1 MGVSNEAKMNAL
13 VLLKK
18 YHDHMVE
25 INKITDLIKNY
36 KLHFIDQS
44 PLINQLTDL
53 LSKSNSIYTEILV
66 KDGFLVK
73 IDHEA
78 ESQKSSEKTSLINRK
93 NTIQSEKIYET
104 IDVDNSKTTLSDT
117 FIKNSYYLEFSKQQ
131 RNKRLTYEI
140 KEHFIKLLTY
150 NVNEV
155 MKIKQH
161 IMDL

>member
-1 MGVSNEAKMNAL
+1 MVVSDEAKMNAL

-36 KLHFIDQS
+36 KLNFMDQS
-44 PLINQLTDL
+44 PLINQLTVLFAKD
-53 LSKSNSIYTEILV
+53 NNIYTEILMKNGV
-66 KDGFLVK
+66 LVK
-73 IDHEA
+73 INHEA
-78 ESQKSSEKTSLINRK
+78 ESQKSSENITLINRK
-93 NTIQSEKIYET
+93 QTIKPEKIDET
-104 IDVDNSKTTLSDT
+104 IDVDNTITTLADS

-131 RNKRLTYEI
+131 KNKRLIYEI
-140 KEHFIKLLTY
+140 KEHIIKLLTY

-155 MKIKQH
+155 IMIKQQ

>member
-1 MGVSNEAKMNAL
+1 MGLSDEDKMNAL

-53 LSKSNSIYTEILV
+53 FSKEDNIYTEILV
-66 KDGFLVK
+66 KNGFLVK
-73 IDHEA
+73 VHHET
-78 ESQKSSEKTSLINRK
+78 EFQKSSESSSLVNRK
-93 NTIQSEKIYET
+93 HSTKSEKIDET
-104 IDVDNSKTTLSDT
+104 IDVDDTKTTISDS

-131 RNKRLTYEI
+131 KNKRLIHEI
-140 KEHFIKLLTY
+140 KEHFTNLLTY
-150 NVNEV
+150 NLNELI
-155 MKIKQH
+155 KIKQQ